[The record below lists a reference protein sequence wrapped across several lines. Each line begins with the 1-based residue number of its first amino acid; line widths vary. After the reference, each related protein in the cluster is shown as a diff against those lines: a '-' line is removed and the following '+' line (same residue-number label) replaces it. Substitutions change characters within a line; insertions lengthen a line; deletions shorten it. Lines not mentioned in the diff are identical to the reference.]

1 MSQEKFSI
9 LLAKILSNEASPEEI
24 IDFQHLIE
32 TNHEWKDIFCNLEEL
47 LTSAPVSELPPAAT
61 EEAYLLHLGR
71 LKDAVEDFEEE
82 AEEFISHEDEDFLLY
97 PVGKPWYKKWQL
109 YAAVLIPFLMLVF
122 SFKFFTADKTVTAEN
137 HKRINEIN
145 VNPGAKTKVQ
155 LPDGS
160 HVWVNSDSKISYP
173 ETFKGSVREVFLEG
187 EAYFDVVKDPFHPFI
202 VHTSGIDIKVLGTAF
217 NVKSYDAEPTIEATL
232 IHGSIEVA
240 KINEPDAPKVTLKPH
255 EKLIFNKL
263 ANSLTEDAATTK
275 VQRISGATP
284 LLNIITPAI
293 TIAPLAKNI
302 ADSAIAET
310 SWIYNRLI
318 FEEEK
323 FEDLSVKME
332 RWFNVK
338 ITINS
343 DKLKQYRLNG
353 SFENETIEEAL
364 KELQY
369 LVPFS
374 FQINGRDIVINRR

>member
-9 LLAKILSNEASPEEI
+9 LIAKILSSEATHEEI
-24 IDFQHLIE
+24 ADFQQLISKKQ
-32 TNHEWKDIFCNLEEL
+32 EWKDVFNNLEEL
-47 LTSAPVSELPPAAT
+47 MHSEPLSDLPQAAT

-71 LKDAVEDFEEE
+71 LKDVVDDFEAES
-82 AEEFISHEDEDFLLY
+82 EEFIDHADEDFLLY
-97 PVGKPWYKKWQL
+97 PVSKPWYKKWQA
-109 YAAVLIPFLMLVF
+109 YAAILLPLIILAFSLKFLKSDNSVVA
-122 SFKFFTADKTVTAEN
+122 SN
-137 HKRINEIN
+137 QKRINEIN

-173 ETFKGSVREVFLEG
+173 ETFKGSVREVYLEG

-217 NVKSYDAEPTIEATL
+217 DVKAYDAEPTIEATL

-240 KINEPDAPKVTLKPH
+240 KTNQPDAPKVILKPH

-263 ANSLTEDAATTK
+263 ANKLTDEAATAK
-275 VQRISGATP
+275 VERISGTTP
-284 LLNIITPAI
+284 LSNIITPAI
-293 TIAPLAKNI
+293 TIAPLAKNV
-302 ADSAIAET
+302 ADTAIVET

-318 FEEEK
+318 FDEEK
-323 FEDLSVKME
+323 FEDLAVKME

-338 ITINS
+338 ITINN
-343 DKLKQYRLNG
+343 DKLESYRLNG
-353 SFENETIEEAL
+353 SFENETIEVAL

-369 LVPFS
+369 LVPFNYDLS
-374 FQINGRDIVINRR
+374 GRDVVINKR

>member
-97 PVGKPWYKKWQL
+97 PVSKPWYKKWQL
-109 YAAVLIPFLMLVF
+109 YAAIFIPFLMLVF

-137 HKRINEIN
+137 HKRVNEIN

-338 ITINS
+338 VTINS

-374 FQINGRDIVINRR
+374 FQINGRDVVINKR